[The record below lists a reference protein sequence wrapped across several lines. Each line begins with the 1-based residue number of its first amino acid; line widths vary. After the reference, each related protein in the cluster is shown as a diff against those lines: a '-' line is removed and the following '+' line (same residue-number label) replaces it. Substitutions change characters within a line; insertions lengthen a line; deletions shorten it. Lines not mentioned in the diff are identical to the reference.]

1 MIAPHELKNKV
12 FNKAVRGYNCSEVEE
27 YIEFLLDQYT
37 ELYRE
42 NSDLKSELHM
52 TKVKYSELHNDEDSI
67 RAVIIKAQK
76 LGESIVQQAKNEAG
90 NIINSAKGKCQE
102 KIDEAEQKVIS
113 SQQEIEKIKSLAED
127 YRNKLYNQYIEHIKL
142 LKAMDFEFSLPA
154 ENDIRN
160 QVNEQVDRDTEAA
173 KEKVSATTSSEQ

>member
-42 NSDLKSELHM
+42 NSDLKNELHM

-67 RAVIIKAQK
+67 RAVIVKAQK
-76 LGESIVQQAKNEAG
+76 LGESIVQQAKNEAA
-90 NIINSAKGKCQE
+90 NIINSAKDKCQD
-102 KIDEAEQKVIS
+102 KINEAERKVS
-113 SQQEIEKIKSLAED
+113 ESQSEIEKVKLVADE
-127 YRNKLYNQYIEHIKL
+127 YRNKLYNQYLEHIKL
-142 LKAMDFEFSLPA
+142 LKNMDLQFSLPA

-160 QVNEQVDRDTEAA
+160 QVNEQIDKETEEA
-173 KEKVSATTSSEQ
+173 KDKINSTTSSNQ